1 MKNVGQH
8 ATLARSTVAPSRGER
23 TTAHLKSLEIFSGA
37 GGLALATHQ
46 AGFRH
51 TALIEWNKEACQ
63 TLRANAATEALPDT
77 KDWRVIEGDIR
88 EVNARDFAPVDLVAG
103 GPPCQPFS
111 IGGKHR
117 GKKDSRDMIPEYT
130 RIVRELTPRGF
141 ILENVKGLLRPRFR
155 TYFSHALLHL
165 SYPTVTRKADETWL
179 EHLQR
184 LEDVHTHGRF
194 PDLHYHVVFR
204 LLNAADHGV
213 PQTRERVFM
222 VGFRADTGIKWHFP
236 EPTHRLETLLY
247 DQWITGD
254 YWKRHGLHRPR
265 EIPDWARKVRSR
277 IPKLLDLF
285 APLPWRTVRDTISDL
300 PEPHLDREPECIF
313 NHRLNP
319 GARAYVGHTGSPLD
333 LPAKTLKAG
342 DHGVPGGENML
353 VDPDGTM
360 RYFTVREAA
369 RLQTFPDAW
378 RFEGP
383 WSESMRQLGNAV
395 PVRLAGII
403 AESVAAALKG
413 VHA

>member
-1 MKNVGQH
+1 MNNAVQS
-8 ATLARSTVAPSRGER
+8 TLARSALASSCGRHSAPLR
-23 TTAHLKSLEIFSGA
+23 SLEIFTGA

-63 TLRANAATEALPDT
+63 TLRSNAATEALPGT
-77 KDWRVIEGDIR
+77 RDWRVLEADIR
-88 EVNARDFAPVDLVAG
+88 AIDARHFGPVDLVAG

-117 GKKDSRDMIPEYT
+117 GKQDSRDMIPEFT
-130 RIVRELTPRGF
+130 RIVRELTPRAF
-141 ILENVKGLLRPRFR
+141 IMENVKGLLRPRFR

-165 SYPTVTRKADETWL
+165 TYPTVTRGKGETWQQ
-179 EHLQR
+179 HLQR
-184 LEDVHTHGRF
+184 LEDIHTYGRF
-194 PDLHYHVVFR
+194 PDLHYNVVFR
-204 LLNAADHGV
+204 LLNAADYGV

-236 EPTHRLETLLY
+236 DPTHRLESLLF
-247 DQWITGD
+247 DQWVTGD
-254 YWKRHGLHRPR
+254 YWKRHGFRRPR
-265 EIPDWARKVRSR
+265 EIPKWAQKIRSR
-277 IPKLLDLF
+277 IRKDPDLF
-285 APLPWRTVRDTISDL
+285 PQLPWRTVRDTISDL
-300 PEPHLDREPECIF
+300 PEPRVDHEPHGIF
-313 NHRLNP
+313 NHRLNL
-319 GARAYVGHTGSPLD
+319 GARPYVGHTGSPLD
-333 LPAKTLKAG
+333 LPAKALKAG

-369 RLQTFPDAW
+369 RLQTFPDSW

-383 WSESMRQLGNAV
+383 WSEAMRQLGNAV
-395 PVRLAGII
+395 PVSLAGIN
-403 AESVAAALKG
+403 AESVAAAL